1 LANPAQVTL
10 RDGTGTGEP
19 IIMSVGVLASGVYTA
34 VLPGV
39 EVGKV
44 FLDRSGTGS
53 TEVSLLT
60 G

>member
-1 LANPAQVTL
+1 
-10 RDGTGTGEP
+10 
-19 IIMSVGVLASGVYTA
+19 MSVGVLASGVYTA